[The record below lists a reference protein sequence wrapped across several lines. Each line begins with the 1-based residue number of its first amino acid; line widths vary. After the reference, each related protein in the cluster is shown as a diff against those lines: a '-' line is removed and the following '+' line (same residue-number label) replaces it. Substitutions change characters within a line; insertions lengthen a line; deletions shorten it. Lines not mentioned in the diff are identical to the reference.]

1 MLTAL
6 LVVAALFVMGYF
18 FRHAALG
25 IVRGPIFL
33 LAHYFYYR
41 DEVWTENTWMGHKL
55 MKLPFDLWTYQE
67 IIYRTKPDI
76 IVETGTFEGGSAQY
90 FAGLFDLMGAGKVIT
105 VDIDARAQ
113 PPHHRIEYLS
123 GSSTAPEIFADVKSM
138 IPADARVMVVL
149 DSDHSEKHVREEL
162 ALYAALVTPGC
173 YLVVED
179 TNVNGH
185 PVSRSHGPGP
195 MEAVRA
201 FMPDD
206 RFATDAKCERHG
218 FSFYPSGWLVR
229 LPCG

>member
-90 FAGLFDLMGAGKVIT
+90 FAALFDLMGAGKVIT

-149 DSDHSEKHVREEL
+149 DSDHSEKHVREE
-162 ALYAALVTPGC
+162 
-173 YLVVED
+173 
-179 TNVNGH
+179 
-185 PVSRSHGPGP
+185 
-195 MEAVRA
+195 
-201 FMPDD
+201 
-206 RFATDAKCERHG
+206 
-218 FSFYPSGWLVR
+218 
-229 LPCG
+229 